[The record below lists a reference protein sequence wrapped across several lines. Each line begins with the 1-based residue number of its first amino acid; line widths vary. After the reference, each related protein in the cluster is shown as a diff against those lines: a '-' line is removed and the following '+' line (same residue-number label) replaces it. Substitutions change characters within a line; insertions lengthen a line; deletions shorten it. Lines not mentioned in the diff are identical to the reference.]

1 MKTIQLKPKHDHR
14 IRNGHRWIFSNEIH
28 DSLKSY
34 EPGESVK
41 ITDANGYPVG
51 VGYINPY
58 SLIAVRILSFKP
70 VEINRHFFLERIR
83 NAYERRQVFYA
94 DQSCY
99 RVVFGESDDLPGLTI
114 DRYGDYWVMQIL
126 TAGMDIHQDM
136 IVDIIRSEFS
146 PKAIILRNDSAVRKL
161 EHLSEEVRVAHG
173 DCPSMVEVTIQ
184 NLLFRLDLLHGQKT
198 GFFLDQKEN
207 HAYVRRFT
215 SGKRVL
221 DCFTHLGGWAVHAAL
236 GGATEVIGLDISEA
250 AIAQCRTHAEINQ
263 STQCQF
269 KCVDVFD
276 ELKAINDRRESFDVI
291 ILDPPAFAK
300 SKSQVKEAIKG
311 YREINRRAAKAIPS
325 GGYLFT
331 CSCSQAID
339 PDTFRNTVFQ
349 GVTAAGRQALLLEER
364 TQPKDH
370 PILMSM
376 RETQYLKCLVIQI
389 I

>member
-1 MKTIQLKPKHDHR
+1 MKTVQLRSGHDHR
-14 IRNGHRWIFSNEIH
+14 LQNGHLWIFSNEIK
-28 DSLKSY
+28 DPLKSY
-34 EPGESVK
+34 EPGEVVQ
-41 ITDANGYPVG
+41 ITDTKGYPVG
-51 VGYINPY
+51 IGYINPY

-70 VEINRHFFLERIR
+70 LTIDTFFFQTRIR
-83 NAYERRQVFYA
+83 AAQARRNLFYS
-94 DQSCY
+94 DKTSY
-99 RVVFGESDDLPGLTI
+99 RLVFGESDFLPGLVI
-114 DRYGDYWVMQIL
+114 DRYDDFLVVQIL
-126 TAGMDIHQDM
+126 TAGMQRFRDI
-136 IVDIIRSEFS
+136 IVDVLKQEFS
-146 PKAIILRNDSAVRKL
+146 PKAIVLRNDSNVRKL
-161 EHLSEEVRVAHG
+161 ENLSLETGVVYGE
-173 DCPSMVEVTIQ
+173 CPEFITAQIEGLS
-184 NLLFRLDLLHGQKT
+184 FSLDILHGQKT

-207 HAYVRRFT
+207 HAYVRHFT

-221 DCFTHLGGWAVHAAL
+221 DCFTHLGGWAIHAAL
-236 GGATEVIGLDISEA
+236 GGATEVIGLDISEP
-250 AIAQCRTHAEINQ
+250 AITQCRIHAEINHAT
-263 STQCQF
+263 SCQF

-291 ILDPPAFAK
+291 VLDPPAFAK

-339 PDTFRNTVFQ
+339 PETFRNTVFQ
-349 GVTAAGRQALLLEER
+349 GITAAGRQALLLEER

-370 PILMSM
+370 PVLMSM